1 MNMYQR
7 SITTYI
13 QHILHVVSH
22 WTALLAK
29 KVPFGLLEERPKAC
43 FVTL

>member
-7 SITTYI
+7 SVTTYI
-13 QHILHVVSH
+13 QRILHVASH
-22 WTALLAK
+22 RTALLAK
-29 KVPFGLLEERPKAC
+29 KVPLGLLEERPKAC